1 MERIG
6 SIYLAETTQ
15 RTAEPDRFGEA
26 LRSAAASVASRV
38 ASTVALAAPFVPGGS
53 VLAGA
58 VKTAAAAPSLGSGSG
73 SGLSTS
79 TSTATGG
86 DGDLLE
92 ATRALQ
98 QQSQSFNL
106 EYLQLQES
114 MQRQSREFTAL
125 SNVMKVKHDTAK
137 AAIDNV
143 H

>member
-58 VKTAAAAPSLGSGSG
+58 VKTAAAAPSLGSG